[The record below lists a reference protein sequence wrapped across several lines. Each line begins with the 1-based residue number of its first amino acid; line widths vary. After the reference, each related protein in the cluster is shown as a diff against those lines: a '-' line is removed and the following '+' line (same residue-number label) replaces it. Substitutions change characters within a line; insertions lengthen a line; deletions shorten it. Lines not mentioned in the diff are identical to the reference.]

1 MTKRLLTART
11 AFLSV
16 CAVTLALGFVVPT
29 GAGAQTSNN
38 PIPGIDV
45 IVRKCPPGNCMAI
58 CGQKTCN
65 GKTQQP
71 ATSGRAAHQDYGPRP
86 LDDGSNFRKGSG
98 RGSGSTPQPA
108 GRDGS
113 MWVGG
118 DFGAKTRGTAQP
130 GNGQP
135 SDGRKKSE
143 NQTTKGGLRHQ
154 GSDRP
159 MEETTFV
166 FQRKGSA
173 TSGQPSGGTA
183 GQRDGNFYI
192 PGTDSCGNG
201 RKSC

>member
-118 DFGAKTRGTAQP
+118 DFGAKSR
-130 GNGQP
+130 
-135 SDGRKKSE
+135 R
-143 NQTTKGGLRHQ
+143 TKLPRAA
-154 GSDRP
+154 
-159 MEETTFV
+159 
-166 FQRKGSA
+166 SA
-173 TSGQPSGGTA
+173 TKAVIDRWRKLHSSSSGKGQQRVGSRAAAPPDSAMEIFTSPVLTVAATAEKVVSGPL
-183 GQRDGNFYI
+183 I
-192 PGTDSCGNG
+192 
-201 RKSC
+201 

>member
-1 MTKRLLTART
+1 MTKRLLMART
-11 AFLSV
+11 AIFSV

-29 GAGAQTSNN
+29 DAVAQAGV
-38 PIPGIDV
+38 PIPGVDI
-45 IVRKCPPGNCMAI
+45 IVQKCPPGNCRAI

-65 GKTQQP
+65 GKTQRP

-86 LDDGSNFRKGSG
+86 LDGEINLRKGSSG
-98 RGSGSTPQPA
+98 RSGSAPQPA

-118 DFGAKTRGTAQP
+118 DFGARTKGAAQP

-135 SDGRKKSE
+135 SGGRKKSD
-143 NQTTKGGLRHQ
+143 QTTKGGLRHQ

-183 GQRDGNFYI
+183 GQRDGIFYI
-192 PGTDSCGNG
+192 PGTDSCRSG
-201 RKSC
+201 RKNC